1 MSDQSQSPVA
11 SQAKRPQSQPE
22 KCDKRSRSVPDGAS
36 GGANLRKLSGKTRAT
51 PKDDLPIYALKRLEG
66 PMLPA
71 TETPAAVEDIT
82 KFERQS
88 AVQIVQ
94 AYRSATSQNSATS
107 ENREQYVLELLS
119 AIPVL

>member
-1 MSDQSQSPVA
+1 MAPV
-11 SQAKRPQSQPE
+11 
-22 KCDKRSRSVPDGAS
+22 S
-36 GGANLRKLSGKTRAT
+36 GGAKLRKLSGKTRAS

-82 KFERQS
+82 EFERQS
-88 AVQIVQ
+88 AVEIVQ
-94 AYRSATSQNSATS
+94 AYRSATSQNKAPCPHTTVIVSQALAS
-107 ENREQYVLELLS
+107 GHSRYIGNSGQSEQYVLELLGGEAGS